1 MMNKHAYL
9 IIAHTD
15 IVQLQC
21 LVHLLDDERNDI
33 YIHIDKKARF
43 DGENICTQHSRLTI
57 LPNRV
62 DVRWGDY
69 SMIEAELLLFETA
82 SSFAQYA
89 YYHLLS
95 GADLP
100 IKSQDYIHEYCD
112 KHQGVEFIGFAQN
125 VSSSELQWR
134 TQNYFLFSKDFQ
146 SKSLWKRGV
155 RIAFV
160 WLQRMIRYKRIR
172 CEVKKGSQWCSVTN
186 GFVQYLLLHKKYIQK
201 YFKYTYCPDELF
213 IQTLCWN
220 SSFRGRIYNITDEF
234 EGCKR
239 YIKWRNGELLPIV
252 ESDVKA
258 MMDSDKW
265 FARKFCSENAN
276 LFMNSLIDFPIC

>member
-1 MMNKHAYL
+1 MTKHAYL
-9 IIAHTD
+9 IIAHTNYEL
-15 IVQLQC
+15 LQC
-21 LVHLLDDERNDI
+21 LVHCLDDERNDI
-33 YIHIDKKARF
+33 YIHIDKKADF
-43 DGENICTQHSRLTI
+43 DGGNICTQYSNLTV
-57 LPNRV
+57 LSNRI

-69 SMIEAELLLFETA
+69 SMIEAELLLFKTA
-82 SSFAQYA
+82 SLTTQYA

-95 GADLP
+95 GMDLP
-100 IKSQDYIHEYCD
+100 IKSQDYIHSYCD
-112 KHQGVEFIGFAQN
+112 EHQGLEFIGFAQN
-125 VSSSELQWR
+125 VSSRELQWR

-146 SKSLWKRGV
+146 SKSLWKRGIRV
-155 RIAFV
+155 VFV
-160 WLQRMIRYKRIR
+160 WLQRMIGYKRIR
-172 CEVKKGSQWCSVTN
+172 CEVKKGSQWCSVTED
-186 GFVQYLLLHKKYIQK
+186 FVKYLLLHRESIQK
-201 YFKYTYCPDELF
+201 YFKHTYCPDELV